1 MTTGAIL
8 FAQNNQS
15 IDYTKMAIFAAD
27 RIQEYLKIPVS
38 IITDDTT
45 YLLEKFPNHTFD
57 NVIDIPL
64 TGVAQH
70 RKFFD
75 GSMTSKT
82 ATWKNLARSSVYEL
96 TPYDTT
102 IVLDSDYILN
112 SSVLKPALDLDH
124 DFQIYRRSF
133 DLAGYRSSTAFS
145 RINAYSIPF
154 YWATVFI
161 FKKNITMESFF
172 ILLDHIKENWIY
184 FRTLYTVDSPT
195 FRNDIAFS
203 IAIHIMNGKGHGEFA
218 VELPGKMTFTSDKDY
233 LISTD
238 GSTMKFLIEK
248 ENYFGEYTA
257 VNTKG
262 MDVHVMNKYSLSRY
276 SNGGIGV

>member
-15 IDYTKMAIFAAD
+15 IDYTRMAIFAAD
-27 RIQEYLKIPVS
+27 RIQEYLEIPVS
-38 IITDDTT
+38 LITDDRT
-45 YLLEKFPNHTFD
+45 YLLEKFPNHKFD
-57 NVIDIPL
+57 NIIDIPL
-64 TGVAQH
+64 TGIAQH

-75 GSMTSKT
+75 GSLTSKT
-82 ATWKNLARSSVYEL
+82 ATWKNLSRSSVYDL

-102 IVLDSDYILN
+102 IVLDSDYIIN
-112 SSVLKPALDLDH
+112 SKVLKPALELEH
-124 DFQIYRRSF
+124 DFQIYKHSF
-133 DLAGYRSSTAFS
+133 DLAGYRSSSAFV
-145 RINAYSIPF
+145 RINDYSIPF

-161 FKKNITMESFF
+161 FKKNVTMESFF

-203 IAIHIMNGKGHGEFA
+203 IAIHIMNGKSNGEFA
-218 VELPGKMTFTSDKDY
+218 IELPGKMTFISDKDY
-233 LISTD
+233 LITTD

-262 MDVHVMNKYSLSRY
+262 IDVHVMNKYSLSRY
-276 SNGGIGV
+276 IDGGMGV